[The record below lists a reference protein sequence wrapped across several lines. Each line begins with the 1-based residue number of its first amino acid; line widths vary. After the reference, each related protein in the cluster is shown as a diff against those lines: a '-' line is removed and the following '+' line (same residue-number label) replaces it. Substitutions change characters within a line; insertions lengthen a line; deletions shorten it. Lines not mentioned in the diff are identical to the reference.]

1 MSLWV
6 ISGVF
11 FILFLISVMI
21 LLIICRIIKQEN
33 ELVIL
38 AEAQAQNLDN
48 ILTIHDFL
56 DEHLS
61 VIDAMRKKVE
71 RIESEK
77 NVYRKR

>member
-1 MSLWV
+1 
-6 ISGVF
+6 
-11 FILFLISVMI
+11 MI